1 MAVLSMSKQEFGR
14 LEALLRVQSGRLRVS
29 DACVLIGL
37 QRRQVFRLL
46 RGLKQDGATSLLSK
60 RRGKPSN
67 HRLPAEVR
75 TLALSIVRERY
86 SDFGPSLAAEKLAE
100 HHGCS
105 VSRETLRGWMIA
117 DGLWQDRRH
126 RLPSPHQPRR
136 RRDCLGELVQIDGSE
151 HAWFEDRG
159 PPCTLLAFVDDA
171 TSRLMQLRFVASEL
185 AFDYFRTTRTYVEEH
200 GKPVAFYSDKHGI
213 FRVNSK
219 DAAGGD
225 GVTQF
230 GRALLAL
237 NIDIICAN
245 SPQAK
250 GRIERAFGTLQD
262 RMVKELRLAEVSS
275 MAAANAWLPG
285 FITAY
290 NTRFGRDPANAKN
303 LHRPLAQTDD
313 LDEILAWR
321 EERTVTR
328 NLTLHYD
335 RMMLLLDPTSLARGL
350 VRKKVEVVNYPDGR
364 FAVQFNGTAL
374 GFKVFDKIQ
383 TVQPGAI
390 VDNKRLSAVLE
401 QVKAQQAAY
410 PARQQR
416 GHLARQRPPNNLE
429 APGLPSKGRAKL
441 WAAGLGA
448 GWTEYIITQLPY
460 SHCIIPGIGT
470 RERVRDCDLRSCR
483 CLDLDQIKQGEQG
496 ARDRGRGTR
505 AGGSPGAG
513 RAIPPAGRAAAATT
527 STALLGCC
535 SPARARR

>member
-1 MAVLSMSKQEFGR
+1 VAVLSMSKQEFSR
-14 LEALLRVQSGRLRVS
+14 LDVLLRVQSGRLRVT

-67 HRLPAEVR
+67 HRLPDEVR

-100 HHGCS
+100 HHGCL

-171 TSRLMQLRFVASEL
+171 TSRLMELRFVTSEST
-185 AFDYFRTTRTYVEEH
+185 FDYFRATRAYLEAH

-219 DAAGGD
+219 EAAGGD

-262 RMVKELRLAEVSS
+262 RMVKELRLAGVSS
-275 MAAANAWLPG
+275 IAAANAWLPG

-290 NTRFGRDPANAKN
+290 NTRFGRDPANAKS
-303 LHRPLAQTDD
+303 LHRPLAQADD

-335 RMMLLLDPTSLARGL
+335 RMMLILDPTSLARGL

-364 FAVQFNGTAL
+364 FAVQFNGATL

-390 VDNKRLSAVLE
+390 VDTKRLSAVLE

-416 GHLARQRPPNNLE
+416 GHIARQRPPNNLE
-429 APGLPSKGRAKL
+429 APGLPSKGRA
-441 WAAGLGA
+441 
-448 GWTEYIITQLPY
+448 PR
-460 SHCIIPGIGT
+460 H
-470 RERVRDCDLRSCR
+470 
-483 CLDLDQIKQGEQG
+483 
-496 ARDRGRGTR
+496 
-505 AGGSPGAG
+505 
-513 RAIPPAGRAAAATT
+513 RAAAA
-527 STALLGCC
+527 A
-535 SPARARR
+535 A

>member
-1 MAVLSMSKQEFGR
+1 MAVVSMSKQEFSR
-14 LEALLRVQSGRLRVS
+14 LEVLLRVQSGRLRVT

-86 SDFGPSLAAEKLAE
+86 PDFGPTLAAEKLAE
-100 HHGCS
+100 HHSCS

-126 RLPSPHQPRR
+126 RLPAPHQPRR

-171 TSRLMQLRFVASEL
+171 TSRLMQLRFVISES
-185 AFDYFRTTRTYVEEH
+185 AFDYFRTTRAYLEAH

-213 FRVNSK
+213 FRVNRK
-219 DAAGGD
+219 EAVGGE

-262 RMVKELRLAEVSS
+262 RMVKSLPPRRRGSCGWRGYRRLPRPTHGWLGSS
-275 MAAANAWLPG
+275 PS
-285 FITAY
+285 T
-290 NTRFGRDPANAKN
+290 TRA
-303 LHRPLAQTDD
+303 
-313 LDEILAWR
+313 
-321 EERTVTR
+321 
-328 NLTLHYD
+328 
-335 RMMLLLDPTSLARGL
+335 
-350 VRKKVEVVNYPDGR
+350 
-364 FAVQFNGTAL
+364 
-374 GFKVFDKIQ
+374 
-383 TVQPGAI
+383 
-390 VDNKRLSAVLE
+390 SAVSRPIPRTCIGRWHKPIIWTRSWLGGRS
-401 QVKAQQAAY
+401 
-410 PARQQR
+410 AR
-416 GHLARQRPPNNLE
+416 
-429 APGLPSKGRAKL
+429 SRA
-441 WAAGLGA
+441 
-448 GWTEYIITQLPY
+448 T
-460 SHCIIPGIGT
+460 
-470 RERVRDCDLRSCR
+470 
-483 CLDLDQIKQGEQG
+483 
-496 ARDRGRGTR
+496 
-505 AGGSPGAG
+505 
-513 RAIPPAGRAAAATT
+513 
-527 STALLGCC
+527 
-535 SPARARR
+535 

>member
-1 MAVLSMSKQEFGR
+1 VAVVSMSKQEFGR
-14 LEALLRVQSGRLRVS
+14 LEVLLRVQSGSLRIA
-29 DACVLIGL
+29 DACELIGL
-37 QRRQVFRLL
+37 HRRQVFRLL
-46 RGLKQDGATSLLSK
+46 RGLKRDGASSLLSR

-86 SDFGPSLAAEKLAE
+86 ADFGPTLAAEKLAE

-105 VSRETLRGWMIA
+105 ISRETLRGWMIA

-159 PPCTLLAFVDDA
+159 PPCTLLGFVDDA
-171 TSRLMQLRFVASEL
+171 TSRLMQLRFVASES
-185 AFDYFRTTRTYVEEH
+185 AFDYFRSTRAYLEEH

-262 RMVKELRLAEVSS
+262 RMVKELRLAGISS
-275 MAAANAWLPG
+275 IAAANEWVPG
-285 FITAY
+285 FMTAY
-290 NTRFGRDPANAKN
+290 NARFGRDPANVKD
-303 LHRPLAQTDD
+303 LHRPLTQSDD

-321 EERTVTR
+321 EERTVTH

-335 RMMLLLDPTSLARGL
+335 RMMLLLEPTPLARGL

-374 GFKVFDKIQ
+374 SFRVFDKIQ

-410 PARQQR
+410 PARRQR
-416 GHLARQRPPNNLE
+416 GHVARQRPPNNLE
-429 APGLPSKGRAKL
+429 APGLPSKGRAPRH
-441 WAAGLGA
+441 GA
-448 GWTEYIITQLPY
+448 I
-460 SHCIIPGIGT
+460 
-470 RERVRDCDLRSCR
+470 
-483 CLDLDQIKQGEQG
+483 
-496 ARDRGRGTR
+496 
-505 AGGSPGAG
+505 
-513 RAIPPAGRAAAATT
+513 AAAA
-527 STALLGCC
+527 
-535 SPARARR
+535 